1 MTTDMNKLDTK
12 DLALAI
18 MYQELLNID
27 ISKITKEL
35 LTHTEEQ
42 KIKNIIKNHRKQLVS
57 SLNDSEIINFETAE
71 DMINY
76 IKKEKYERF

>member
-12 DLALAI
+12 DIASAS

-27 ISKITKEL
+27 ISTITKEL

-57 SLNDSEIINFETAE
+57 SLNDSEMINFETAE

>member
-12 DLALAI
+12 DIASAI

>member
-57 SLNDSEIINFETAE
+57 SLNDLEMINFETAE

>member
-12 DLALAI
+12 DIASAI

-57 SLNDSEIINFETAE
+57 SLNDLEMINFETAE